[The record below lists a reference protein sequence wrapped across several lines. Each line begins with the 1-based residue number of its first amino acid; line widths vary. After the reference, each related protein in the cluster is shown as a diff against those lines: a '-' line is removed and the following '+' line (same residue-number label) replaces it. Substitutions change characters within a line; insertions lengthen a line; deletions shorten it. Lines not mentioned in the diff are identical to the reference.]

1 MREMMGPSRTY
12 SRALITGASSG
23 IGASFAR
30 ALSPGAAVLLTGRDA
45 EALTMLR
52 QDLMGQGGAAEVV
65 VADLS
70 ADAGLDAVSAAAE
83 AFAPDL
89 IVLNAGVGP
98 YGEFLEAEE
107 PDLRET
113 IAVNVTA
120 PLVLLRRLVPGM
132 LERARGSGERAGVIV
147 TSSDVAFFPVPRL
160 ATYAATKAFDL
171 SLTEALAAELTHEP
185 VDVLALCPTAT
196 RTRFAERSGFGAN
209 LPGAQHPSDVARAA
223 LRAIGRQRTLTLGAV
238 SGSVLAVPALVRA
251 GIAEA
256 IGRFTPRRGSTATEL

>member
-1 MREMMGPSRTY
+1 MRGMPGSPRTY
-12 SRALITGASSG
+12 SRALVTGASSG

-30 ALSPGAAVLLTGRDA
+30 ALSPGTALLLTGRDTG
-45 EALTMLR
+45 ALDLLR
-52 QDLMGQGGAAEVV
+52 QDLTGRGGAAEVV
-65 VADLS
+65 TADL
-70 ADAGLDAVSAAAE
+70 ATDAGLDAVSVAAE
-83 AFAPDL
+83 EFAPDL

-98 YGEFLEAEE
+98 YGELLEAEE
-107 PDLRET
+107 SDLRET
-113 IAVNVTA
+113 VAVNVTA

-132 LERARGSGERAGVIV
+132 LVAARARGGRAGVIV
-147 TSSDVAFFPVPRL
+147 TSSEVAFFPVPRL
-160 ATYAATKAFDL
+160 ATYAASKAFDL
-171 SLTEALAAELTHEP
+171 SLAEALAAELTHEP

-238 SGSVLAVPALVRA
+238 GGSVLAVPALVRA

-256 IGRFTPRRGSTATEL
+256 IGRFAPRRGATVTEL

>member
-1 MREMMGPSRTY
+1 MAGMIGSPRTY
-12 SRALITGASSG
+12 ARALVTGASSG

-30 ALSPGAAVLLTGRDA
+30 ALNPGAALLLTARNADA
-45 EALTMLR
+45 LGMLR
-52 QDLMGQGGAAEVV
+52 QDLEGQGGSAEVV
-65 VADLS
+65 IADL
-70 ADAGLDAVSAAAE
+70 ATDAGLDAVSAAAE

-89 IVLNAGVGP
+89 IVLNAGTGP
-98 YGEFLEAEE
+98 YGEFLGAEE
-107 PDLRET
+107 GDLRET
-113 IAVNVTA
+113 AAVNVTA

-132 LERARGSGERAGVIV
+132 LERARQGGARAGIIV

-238 SGSVLAVPALVRA
+238 SGSVLTVPALVRA

-256 IGRFTPRRGSTATEL
+256 IGRFAPRRGAAPTDL